1 MSKMD
6 ITKTFKCDEEF
17 LGYLSHLLTSLVDYN
32 LSEIIRQ
39 SVLIAG
45 PFLEKHPRCGKTI
58 GVPKL
63 DQ

>member
-1 MSKMD
+1 MD

-17 LGYLSHLLTSLVDYN
+17 LAYLSHLLTTLHDYN

-45 PFLEKHPRCGKTI
+45 PFLEQHPRCGKSI
-58 GVPKL
+58 EVPKNG
-63 DQ
+63 Q